1 MNFFKNR
8 GGNNKMS
15 LKIAI
20 PKGRLGSQTIE
31 MFKSAGMGEE
41 IDEDSRKLI
50 FEDTKNNIVF
60 MLLKNS
66 DVITYVENG
75 VADIGIS
82 GKDMVMEENAD
93 IYELYKMNIG
103 KCKMSVAGIKGKRIF
118 KDYTILKVATK
129 FPEIAKKYFE
139 GKGQKIKTI
148 KLNGSIELAPIV
160 GISDVIVD
168 LVETGNTLKANGLEI
183 FDDIYDISAIIIS
196 NKISYKFKR
205 KEIQNI
211 IEIIKLEDE
220 KIDKNY
226 KRC

>member
-1 MNFFKNR
+1 
-8 GGNNKMS
+8 MS
-15 LKIAI
+15 LTVAI
-20 PKGRLGSQTIE
+20 PKGRLGSQTID
-31 MFKSAGMGEE
+31 MFKSAGIGEI

-50 FEDTKNNIVF
+50 FEDKKNDIVF

-82 GKDMVMEENAD
+82 GKDMVMEKNAD

-118 KDYTILKVATK
+118 KDDTILKVATK
-129 FPEIAKKYFE
+129 FPQIAKKYFS
-139 GKGQKIKTI
+139 GKGQKIKII
-148 KLNGSIELAPIV
+148 KLNGSIELAPIL
-160 GISDVIVD
+160 GLSDVIVD

-183 FDDIYDISAIIIS
+183 FDDMYDINAMIIS

-205 KEIQNI
+205 EKIKQT
-211 IEIIKLEDE
+211 IEIIRAEDE
-220 KIDKNY
+220 KIDKNN
-226 KRC
+226 